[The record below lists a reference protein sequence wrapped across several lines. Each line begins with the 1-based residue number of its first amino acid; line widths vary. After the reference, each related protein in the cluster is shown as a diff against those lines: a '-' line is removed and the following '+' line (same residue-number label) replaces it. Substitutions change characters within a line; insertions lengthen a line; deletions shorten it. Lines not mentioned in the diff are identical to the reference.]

1 MVITLVMD
9 QYVGDDGK
17 ITNGTTMTTLR
28 FAKKLQEFGNE
39 VRIVTCTK
47 NSDDNV
53 YVVPEYH
60 FWFLDKIIHEQ
71 GMAIA
76 KPETKILKEA
86 FEGSDVIHFL
96 MPFFLARKGK
106 KLADK
111 MGIAT
116 TCAFHVQ
123 PENMTFSVG
132 LGKMKWANEVIY
144 RSFRGYYN
152 KFTHI
157 HCPSKMIANQLAI
170 HGYTGKTHVI
180 SNGVDKGFKPE
191 KVERPKEY
199 DGKIIVMMIGR
210 YSKEKRQDL
219 IINAISESKY
229 KDKMVLV
236 LCGVGPE
243 KKNLQK
249 LAAAKGVAVEFKFL
263 QQPDLVKL
271 CNYADVYVHAS
282 DAEIEAIACIEAFS
296 CGIVPIISD
305 SEISATNQFAL
316 CDKNLFK
323 HGDYLDLRDKMEYL
337 IEHKEEKEELSKQ
350 YVEYAKQFELDNCV
364 RELEKVFKQ
373 AVKEKKQEKEQLGE
387 NK

>member
-76 KPETKILKEA
+76 KPDKKTMREA
-86 FEGSDVIHFL
+86 FQGSDVVHFL

-106 KLADK
+106 KIADE

-123 PENMTFSVG
+123 SENMTFSVG
-132 LGKMKWANEVIY
+132 LGNMKWANEAIY

-152 KFTHI
+152 KFGHI
-157 HCPSKMIANQLAI
+157 HCPSKMIADQLAV
-170 HGYTGKTHVI
+170 HKYTGKTHVI

-199 DGKIIVMMIGR
+199 EGKIVVMMIGR

-219 IINAISESKY
+219 IIKAISESKY

-243 KKNLQK
+243 KENLQK
-249 LAAAKGVAVEFKFL
+249 LAKAKGVSIEFKFL
-263 QQPDLVKL
+263 SQPELVKL

-296 CGIVPIISD
+296 CGMVPIISD
-305 SEISATNQFAL
+305 SKISATNQFAL
-316 CDKNLFK
+316 SDKNLFK
-323 HGDYLDLRDKMEYL
+323 QGDYMDLRDKIEYL
-337 IEHKEEKEELSKQ
+337 IEHEEEKEKLSRQ
-350 YVEYAKQFELDNCV
+350 YVEYAKQFALDNCV
-364 RELEKVFKQ
+364 RELEKVFRT
-373 AVKEKKQEKEQLGE
+373 AIQEKANE
-387 NK
+387 